1 MQIKTITTD
10 VLVQAATAA
19 YHRLGDLV
27 TMEIISHSF
36 GGWNFEIR
44 MPAQGKSVDGG
55 LQDWR

>member
-10 VLVQAATAA
+10 VLVQSATAT

-27 TMEIISHSF
+27 TIEIISHSF

-55 LQDWR
+55 LQD